1 MSLHFLL
8 ISLDRFKPKPPLGGV
23 NKICYY
29 FMVWALHPSV
39 NSNLVSYLCYKGLA
53 FKILPPIY
61 NFVWTPLLA
70 VGQQSARLSILS
82 IRTVILV
89 GLHLAKCSRSGS
101 DFFMIFH
108 EWMNVNLTDILT
120 WKDSCYKQCNY
131 FVLWFRKRKIKR
143 RKKQQ
148 RKFSCMTNQQHQE
161 KRKVIKLK
169 LVKSCWILK

>member
-39 NSNLVSYLCYKGLA
+39 NSNLVSYRC
-53 FKILPPIY
+53 
-61 NFVWTPLLA
+61 WTPCSWWP
-70 VGQQSARLSILS
+70 SARLTILS
-82 IRTVILV
+82 IRTLILV
-89 GLHLAKCSRSGS
+89 GLHLATCSKSGS

-108 EWMNVNLTDILT
+108 EWMNVNLRDILT

-148 RKFSCMTNQQHQE
+148 RKFLCMTNQQHQE